1 MRSDLLIELAIHKAW
16 PLVLEHFSYI
26 SNPYW
31 ASQDIIGGK
40 TGMDESQL
48 MKDWL
53 VYEYE
58 KIHVESD
65 IEETV
70 GVRGWQLKL

>member
-1 MRSDLLIELAIHKAW
+1 M
-16 PLVLEHFSYI
+16 
-26 SNPYW
+26 
-31 ASQDIIGGK
+31 
-40 TGMDESQL
+40 GMDESQL

-58 KIHVESD
+58 KKHVESD

-70 GVRGWQLKL
+70 GVRSEAGKLKL